1 MMPPVRIAGAGA
13 LLGVLAFAG
22 CYASTE
28 PATDIQQDSARLNAR
43 GTANNGPAVS
53 HFEYSPTNG
62 TGFTRS
68 TDPRTWPAGAS
79 GAFSETVTGL
89 LPATPYQFR
98 LCGQDSSAASAVCA
112 QKRTFTTA
120 KPPGDGVEAIFWASP
135 PPPRV
140 AQVTVSARSGPAG
153 QQPSGTI
160 RTPEFVGFVTCLR
173 VVGSRAAVVSVG
185 QDSTQNDPGPEYL
198 WYTFAGPAEGLL
210 NGMRGDGTGPSCSS
224 LSLAGDPRFPTPGL
238 YEIAI
243 WDSP

>member
-1 MMPPVRIAGAGA
+1 M
-13 LLGVLAFAG
+13 LAFAG
-22 CYASTE
+22 CYGSTE
-28 PATDIQQDSARLNAR
+28 PATDVQQDSARLNAR

-68 TDPRTWPAGAS
+68 TDQRSWPAGAS
-79 GAFSETVTGL
+79 GAFSDTVTGL
-89 LPATPYQFR
+89 LPATPYEFS
-98 LCGQDSSAASAVCA
+98 LCGRDSSSASTVCG
-112 QKRTFTTA
+112 QKRTFTTV

-160 RTPEFVGFVTCLR
+160 HTPEFVGFVTCLR
-173 VVGSRAAVVSVG
+173 VVGDRAAVVSVG

-198 WYTFAGPAEGLL
+198 WYTFAGPAEGPS
-210 NGMRGDGTGPSCSS
+210 NGGRGDGTGPSCSS
-224 LSLAGDPRFPTPGL
+224 LSLGDPNFPTPGTL
-238 YEIAI
+238 RDRDLGLALRA
-243 WDSP
+243 